1 MKKTLFISLMLILSL
16 PVFGQGVL
24 TYSGIDNYTL
34 VERTNLRRYD
44 NGKYTGLLSRE
55 VRSFLIQDMNRNGD
69 LYYSGDFYV
78 SQDTVKNQK
87 VMVTGIHDA
96 IPSSFIINEYGNVSM
111 REDNGY
117 PSFRSFP
124 SFPRDPVGTGATWR
138 GDSMRAVD
146 PLNNGT
152 VTKIPMT
159 VQYKLLGRE
168 NYKGEEVYRISAEW
182 ATRYGISYWDF
193 GGDRN
198 LKSAQGS
205 HKAVVLV
212 SVYTGAAVFMTD
224 SVDETFVYNDG
235 TSVQYKGTI
244 LQFTEYPPSVPHED
258 IIPALK
264 RLGAVAVA
272 GTREPAASG
281 FGGTTSGSSATGGGP
296 ASGGGGTSG
305 GGSPS
310 SGGTTSGGGSA
321 SSAGGALSGGSAT
334 SGSLASAG
342 GTAASGETSS
352 GGGPASGG
360 GTASGGGSASK
371 NQISEKISEAVSSSP
386 DLGEKKITVAETD
399 AGIRLSIHDLK
410 FKPDS
415 DELMPGENSRL
426 DEIAAVLKL
435 VKDNMF
441 LVEGHTADTGY
452 PEGEMKVSKARSR
465 KIAEELAKRGIDT
478 NRFICKGWGALKP
491 AADNSTPEGKAI
503 NRRVEITI
511 LESR

>member
-1 MKKTLFISLMLILSL
+1 MKKTLFISLMIFLCL

-159 VQYKLLGRE
+159 VQYKLLGQE

-272 GTREPAASG
+272 GTSG
-281 FGGTTSGSSATGGGP
+281 GS
-296 ASGGGGTSG
+296 ASGGGGT
-305 GGSPS
+305 
-310 SGGTTSGGGSA
+310 TSGGSA
-321 SSAGGALSGGSAT
+321 SGTNGALASGGAATSGGYTSGGSASDGRIT
-334 SGSLASAG
+334 SG
-342 GTAASGETSS
+342 
-352 GGGPASGG
+352 GG
-360 GTASGGGSASK
+360 GTASGKSTSGEGGISSGGTASNGGTASSGGSSSR
-371 NQISEKISEAVSSSP
+371 NQISEKISETVSSAP

-465 KIAEELAKRGIDT
+465 KIAEELARRGIDA

-491 AADNSTPEGKAI
+491 AADNSTQEGKAI

>member
-1 MKKTLFISLMLILSL
+1 MKKTLFISLMIFLCL

-138 GDSMRAVD
+138 GESMRAVD

-159 VQYKLLGRE
+159 VQYKLLGQE

-272 GTREPAASG
+272 GTSG
-281 FGGTTSGSSATGGGP
+281 GS
-296 ASGGGGTSG
+296 ASGGR
-305 GGSPS
+305 
-310 SGGTTSGGGSA
+310 GTTSGGSA
-321 SSAGGALSGGSAT
+321 SGTDGALSSGGAATSGGYTSGGSASDGRIT
-334 SGSLASAG
+334 SG
-342 GTAASGETSS
+342 
-352 GGGPASGG
+352 GG
-360 GTASGGGSASK
+360 GTASGKSTSGEGGISSGGTASNGGTASSGGSSSR
-371 NQISEKISEAVSSSP
+371 NQISEKISETVSSAP

-465 KIAEELAKRGIDT
+465 KIAEELARRGIDA

-491 AADNSTPEGKAI
+491 AADNSTQEGKAI